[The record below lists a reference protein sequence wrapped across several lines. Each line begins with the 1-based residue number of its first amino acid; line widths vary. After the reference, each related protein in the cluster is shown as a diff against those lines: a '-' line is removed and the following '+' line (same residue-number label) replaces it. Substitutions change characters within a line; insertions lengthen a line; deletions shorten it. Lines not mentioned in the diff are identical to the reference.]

1 MNPQMVI
8 AVELE
13 RPLQE
18 KTARI
23 AVVGLGH
30 VGHPLAERF
39 VATGFDT
46 VGIDTD
52 EIKVDEVNS
61 HNGGAYCRDSDLVA
75 SKSYD
80 AINNCQA
87 VCICVPT
94 GIDQHLQ
101 PDLAHIKAAT
111 EEVAKRLQPGQLIVV
126 ESTVFPGA
134 TEELILP
141 ILSKSGLSVGRDYYL
156 GYSPNR
162 IDPGNEW
169 HDLRTIP
176 KLVSGV
182 TDTCQ
187 AMTIALYTQ
196 IADNVIPV
204 STTQVAEMA
213 KLLENMF
220 RNVNIALVNE
230 LALFCEQSGIN
241 IWEVIEA
248 AATKPFGFMKFTPGP
263 GVGGH
268 CIPVDPLYLSWC
280 ARKWGFQIRFVE
292 LASSINSRMPEHVV
306 SKVVNALNTV
316 GKPVKG
322 SAILVLGVAYKPNVG
337 DTRHSPAFLIMERLR
352 LLHAEVIYNDPY
364 VPSISHKGL
373 ILESVALD
381 KEVLQR
387 ADCVLLVTNHR
398 DYPHQRI
405 ANQAKLIVDTRNALQ
420 TIPGRIYTSF
430 EATAIVFRGQD
441 EPMPR
446 SSLVVSLLSNVVANR
461 AICPRAM
468 VAAFRATVDIGNPA
482 ALNGWRR

>member
-1 MNPQMVI
+1 MNSQVVI

-13 RPLQE
+13 RALQE

-30 VGHPLAERF
+30 VGLPLAERF
-39 VATGFDT
+39 VAAGFDT
-46 VGIDTD
+46 VGIDID
-52 EIKVDEVNS
+52 GAKVDEVNS
-61 HNGGAYCRDSDLVA
+61 HNGGAYGGESELVA
-75 SKSYD
+75 SKDYD
-80 AINNCQA
+80 VINSREVIC
-87 VCICVPT
+87 VCVPT

-101 PDLAHIKAAT
+101 PDLTHIKAAT
-111 EEVAKRLQPGQLIVV
+111 QQVAKRLQPGQLIVV

-134 TEELILP
+134 TEEFILP

-162 IDPGNEW
+162 IDPGNER

-196 IADNVIPV
+196 IADKVIPV

-280 ARKWGFQIRFVE
+280 ARQWGFHIRFVE
-292 LASSINSRMPEHVV
+292 LASNINSRMPEHVV
-306 SKVVNALNTV
+306 EKVTRALNSV
-316 GKPVKG
+316 GKSVKD
-322 SAILVLGVAYKPNVG
+322 SVILVLGVAYKPDVG
-337 DTRHSPAFLIMERLR
+337 DTRHSPAFVILERLQA
-352 LLHAEVIYNDPY
+352 LGAKVIYNDPY

-373 ILESVALD
+373 TLESVALD
-381 KEVLQR
+381 KEVLQG
-387 ADCVLLVTNHR
+387 ADCVLLVTNHQ
-398 DYPHQRI
+398 DYPYERI
-405 ANQAKLIVDTRNALQ
+405 ANQAKLIVDTRNAFADY
-420 TIPGRIYTSF
+420 PGPHIHH
-430 EATAIVFRGQD
+430 
-441 EPMPR
+441 
-446 SSLVVSLLSNVVANR
+446 L
-461 AICPRAM
+461 
-468 VAAFRATVDIGNPA
+468 
-482 ALNGWRR
+482 

>member
-1 MNPQMVI
+1 MNSQVVI
-8 AVELE
+8 AVEME
-13 RPLQE
+13 RALQE

-30 VGHPLAERF
+30 VGCPLAERF
-39 VATGFDT
+39 VAAGFDT

-52 EIKVDEVNS
+52 GAKVDEVNS
-61 HNGGAYCRDSDLVA
+61 HSRGAYSPESELVA
-75 SKSYD
+75 SKDYD
-80 AINNCQA
+80 VINSREV
-87 VCICVPT
+87 VCVCVPT
-94 GIDQHLQ
+94 GIDLHLQ
-101 PDLAHIKAAT
+101 PDLSHIRAAT
-111 EEVAKRLQPGQLIVV
+111 QQIAERLHAGQLVVV

-134 TEELILP
+134 TEEFILP

-156 GYSPNR
+156 GCSPNR
-162 IDPGNEW
+162 IDPGNERY
-169 HDLRTIP
+169 DLRTIP

-187 AMTIALYTQ
+187 AMTVALYTQ
-196 IADNVIPV
+196 IANKVIPV

-280 ARKWGFQIRFVE
+280 ARKWGFHISFVE
-292 LASSINSRMPEHVV
+292 LASSINSRMPEHAVN
-306 SKVVNALNTV
+306 KVVKALNSV
-316 GKPVKG
+316 GKSVKD
-322 SAILVLGVAYKPNVG
+322 SVILVLGVAYKPDVG

-352 LLHAEVIYNDPY
+352 SLHAEVVYNDPY
-364 VPSISHKGL
+364 VPSISYKGL
-373 ILESVALD
+373 ALESVALD
-381 KEVLQR
+381 EDALDR

-398 DYPHQRI
+398 SYPYERI
-405 ANQAKLIVDTRNALQ
+405 ANQAKLIVDTRNAFAEY
-420 TIPGRIYTSF
+420 PGPHIHH
-430 EATAIVFRGQD
+430 
-441 EPMPR
+441 
-446 SSLVVSLLSNVVANR
+446 L
-461 AICPRAM
+461 
-468 VAAFRATVDIGNPA
+468 
-482 ALNGWRR
+482 

>member
-1 MNPQMVI
+1 MMISMNSQVMV
-8 AVELE
+8 VTEME
-13 RPLQE
+13 RALQE
-18 KTARI
+18 KTARV

-30 VGHPLAERF
+30 VGLPLAERF

-46 VGIDTD
+46 VGVDTD
-52 EIKVDEVNS
+52 GIKVDEVNS
-61 HNGGAYCRDSDLVA
+61 HNGRASGEVSDLVA
-75 SKSYD
+75 SRSYD
-80 AINNCQA
+80 AINDCQV

-101 PDLAHIKAAT
+101 PDLTHIKAAT
-111 EEVAKRLQPGQLIVV
+111 QQVAKRLHPGQLIVV

-134 TEELILP
+134 TEEFILP

-162 IDPGNEW
+162 IDPGNEQ

-187 AMTIALYTQ
+187 AMTVALYTQ
-196 IADNVIPV
+196 IASKVIPV

-241 IWEVIEA
+241 IWEVIQA

-268 CIPVDPLYLSWC
+268 CIPVDPLYLSWS

-306 SKVVNALNTV
+306 RKVINALNSA

-322 SAILVLGVAYKPNVG
+322 STVFVLGVAYKPNVG

-352 LLHAEVIYNDPY
+352 ALGANISYNDPY
-364 VPSISHKGL
+364 VRSISHDGL
-373 ILESVALD
+373 ALESVALD
-381 KEVLQR
+381 QEVLQG
-387 ADCVLLVTNHR
+387 ADCVLLVTNHG
-398 DYPHQRI
+398 DYPYERI
-405 ANQAKLIVDTRNALQ
+405 ANQAKLIVDTRNAFADY
-420 TIPGRIYTSF
+420 PGPHIHH
-430 EATAIVFRGQD
+430 
-441 EPMPR
+441 
-446 SSLVVSLLSNVVANR
+446 L
-461 AICPRAM
+461 
-468 VAAFRATVDIGNPA
+468 
-482 ALNGWRR
+482 

>member
-1 MNPQMVI
+1 MAMMQMNSQMVI

-13 RPLQE
+13 RALQE
-18 KTARI
+18 KTTRI

-30 VGHPLAERF
+30 VGLLLAERF
-39 VATGFDT
+39 VAAGFDT

-52 EIKVDEVNS
+52 ATRVDEVNGHS
-61 HNGGAYCRDSDLVA
+61 GGAYSARGELVA
-75 SKSYD
+75 SKDYD
-80 AINNCQA
+80 VINSREV
-87 VCICVPT
+87 VCVCVPT

-101 PDLAHIKAAT
+101 PDLSHIKAAT
-111 EEVAKRLQPGQLIVV
+111 QQIAARLHAGQLIVV

-134 TEELILP
+134 TEEFILP
-141 ILSKSGLSVGRDYYL
+141 ILSKSGLSAGRDYYL

-162 IDPGNEW
+162 IDPGNER

-176 KLVSGV
+176 KLVAGV

-187 AMTIALYTQ
+187 AMTVALYTQ
-196 IADNVIPV
+196 ITSKVIPV

-213 KLLENMF
+213 KLLGNMF

-292 LASSINSRMPEHVV
+292 LASSINSRMPEHVMN
-306 SKVVNALNTV
+306 KVVNALNTV

-337 DTRHSPAFLIMERLR
+337 DTCHSPAFLIMERLR
-352 LLHAEVIYNDPY
+352 ALGAEVVYNDPY
-364 VPSISHKGL
+364 VPSISHERL
-373 ILESVALD
+373 ALESVALD
-381 KEVLQR
+381 KEALQG

-398 DYPHQRI
+398 DYPYQRI
-405 ANQAKLIVDTRNALQ
+405 ANQAKLIVDTRNAFADY
-420 TIPGRIYTSF
+420 PGPHIH
-430 EATAIVFRGQD
+430 
-441 EPMPR
+441 
-446 SSLVVSLLSNVVANR
+446 LL
-461 AICPRAM
+461 
-468 VAAFRATVDIGNPA
+468 
-482 ALNGWRR
+482 

>member
-1 MNPQMVI
+1 MKDNAAYI
-8 AVELE
+8 TAVE
-13 RPLQE
+13 
-18 KTARI
+18 
-23 AVVGLGH
+23 LGH

-39 VATGFDT
+39 VAAGFDT

-52 EIKVDEVNS
+52 ATRVDEVNNYNS
-61 HNGGAYCRDSDLVA
+61 GAYSAKGELVA
-75 SKSYD
+75 SKDYD
-80 AINNCQA
+80 VINSCEV
-87 VCICVPT
+87 VCVCVPT
-94 GIDQHLQ
+94 GIDLHLQ
-101 PDLAHIKAAT
+101 PDLSHIRAAT
-111 EEVAKRLQPGQLIVV
+111 QQIAQRLHAGQLVVV

-134 TEELILP
+134 TEEFILP

-162 IDPGNEW
+162 IDPGNKR
-169 HDLRTIP
+169 HDLSTIP

-182 TDTCQ
+182 TDACQ
-187 AMTIALYTQ
+187 TMTVALYTQ
-196 IADNVIPV
+196 IANKVIPV

-306 SKVVNALNTV
+306 NKVVKALNAV

-352 LLHAEVIYNDPY
+352 ALGAEVVYNDPY
-364 VPSISHKGL
+364 VPSISYKGL
-373 ILESVALD
+373 ALESVALD
-381 KEVLQR
+381 KEVLQG
-387 ADCVLLVTNHR
+387 ADCVLLVTNHG
-398 DYPHQRI
+398 DYPYERI
-405 ANQAKLIVDTRNALQ
+405 ANQAKLIVDTRNAFADY
-420 TIPGRIYTSF
+420 PGPHIHH
-430 EATAIVFRGQD
+430 
-441 EPMPR
+441 
-446 SSLVVSLLSNVVANR
+446 L
-461 AICPRAM
+461 
-468 VAAFRATVDIGNPA
+468 
-482 ALNGWRR
+482 

>member
-1 MNPQMVI
+1 MMVSMNSQVMV
-8 AVELE
+8 VTETE
-13 RPLQE
+13 RALQE
-18 KTARI
+18 RTARV

-30 VGHPLAERF
+30 VGLPLAERF

-46 VGIDTD
+46 IGIDTD
-52 EIKVDEVNS
+52 EIKVDKVNS
-61 HNGGAYCRDSDLVA
+61 HNGAAYSGDGNLVA
-75 SKSYD
+75 SRSYD
-80 AINNCQA
+80 AINNCQV

-94 GIDQHLQ
+94 GIDQYLQ
-101 PDLAHIKAAT
+101 PDLSHIRAAT
-111 EEVAKRLQPGQLIVV
+111 QQIAERLHAGQLVVV

-134 TEELILP
+134 TEEFILP

-162 IDPGNEW
+162 IDPGNER

-187 AMTIALYTQ
+187 AMTVALYTQ
-196 IADNVIPV
+196 IADKVIPV

-213 KLLENMF
+213 KLLENIF

-280 ARKWGFQIRFVE
+280 ARKWGVHIRFVE

-306 SKVVNALNTV
+306 SKVVNALNSV
-316 GKPVKG
+316 GKSVKD

-337 DTRHSPAFLIMERLR
+337 DTRHSPAFVIMERLR
-352 LLHAEVIYNDPY
+352 ALGAEVAYNDPY
-364 VPSISHKGL
+364 VPSISYKGL
-373 ILESVALD
+373 ALESVALD
-381 KEVLQR
+381 KEVLQG
-387 ADCVLLVTNHR
+387 ADCVLLVTNHG
-398 DYPHQRI
+398 DYPYERI
-405 ANQAKLIVDTRNALQ
+405 ANQAKLIVDTRNAFADY
-420 TIPGRIYTSF
+420 PGPHIHH
-430 EATAIVFRGQD
+430 
-441 EPMPR
+441 
-446 SSLVVSLLSNVVANR
+446 L
-461 AICPRAM
+461 
-468 VAAFRATVDIGNPA
+468 
-482 ALNGWRR
+482 

>member
-1 MNPQMVI
+1 MMVMNSQVMV
-8 AVELE
+8 VTETE
-13 RPLQE
+13 RALQE
-18 KTARI
+18 RTARV

-30 VGHPLAERF
+30 VGLPLAERF

-46 VGIDTD
+46 IGIDTD
-52 EIKVDEVNS
+52 EIKVDKVNS
-61 HNGGAYCRDSDLVA
+61 HNGAAYSGDGNLVA
-75 SKSYD
+75 SRSYD
-80 AINNCQA
+80 AINNCQV

-101 PDLAHIKAAT
+101 PDLSHIRAAT
-111 EEVAKRLQPGQLIVV
+111 QQIAERLHAGQLVVV

-134 TEELILP
+134 TEEFILP

-162 IDPGNEW
+162 IDPGNER

-187 AMTIALYTQ
+187 AMTVALYTQ
-196 IADNVIPV
+196 IADKVIPV

-213 KLLENMF
+213 KLLENIF

-280 ARKWGFQIRFVE
+280 ARKWGVHIRFVE

-306 SKVVNALNTV
+306 SKVVNALNSV
-316 GKPVKG
+316 GKSVKD

-337 DTRHSPAFLIMERLR
+337 DTRHSPAFVIMERLR
-352 LLHAEVIYNDPY
+352 ALGAEVAYNDPY
-364 VPSISHKGL
+364 VPSISYKGL
-373 ILESVALD
+373 ALESVALD
-381 KEVLQR
+381 KEVLQG
-387 ADCVLLVTNHR
+387 ADCVLLVTNHG
-398 DYPHQRI
+398 DYPYERI
-405 ANQAKLIVDTRNALQ
+405 ANQAKLIVDTRNAFADY
-420 TIPGRIYTSF
+420 PGPHIHH
-430 EATAIVFRGQD
+430 
-441 EPMPR
+441 
-446 SSLVVSLLSNVVANR
+446 L
-461 AICPRAM
+461 
-468 VAAFRATVDIGNPA
+468 
-482 ALNGWRR
+482 